1 MGVLDNLAEG
11 ADALAEITSN
21 VAAAGE
27 KVLEI
32 ANQLVTARSIVVEVD
47 NHLTDITLTRV
58 RQQDNFSS
66 GGFGVLPEDEIPP
79 HSADIFGVQSK
90 GGGIG
95 TGVVGSVTYRGAG
108 FTMLVGFNNPA
119 VGNNSA
125 NVTLQGPTD
134 TITRFRVSCLIGAG
148 NAAAH
153 ARYQLNR
160 HAPYSIRKW
169 VADNNIVLRDP
180 NQQPPSLVND
190 GLKIAL
196 PRSGFDLPPKG
207 VPLRF
212 RSLLVT
218 GGDQSATS
226 SS

>member
-1 MGVLDNLAEG
+1 MGVLAVLAEV
-11 ADALAEITSN
+11 AEVTSA

-27 KVLEI
+27 KVAEV
-32 ANQLVTARSIVVEVD
+32 ANQLVTQRSIVVEVD
-47 NHLTDITLTRV
+47 NHLNDIVLRRV
-58 RQQDNFSS
+58 REKDNFSS
-66 GGFGVLPEDEIPP
+66 GEFGVLPDDEIPP
-79 HSADIFGVQSK
+79 HIAEIFGVQSK

-95 TGVVGSVTYRGAG
+95 TGVVGSVTYSGPG

-119 VGNNSA
+119 AGNNTA
-125 NVTLQGPTD
+125 NISLQGSAD

-148 NAAAH
+148 NTAAH

-160 HAPYSIRKW
+160 HAPYSILKF
-169 VADNNIVLRDP
+169 VADNHIILRDP

-190 GLKIAL
+190 GLTIAL

-212 RSLLVT
+212 RALLVT
-218 GGDQSATS
+218 GGDQAATS

>member
-1 MGVLDNLAEG
+1 MATV
-11 ADALAEITSN
+11 SRR
-21 VAAAGE
+21 
-27 KVLEI
+27 K
-32 ANQLVTARSIVVEVD
+32 
-47 NHLTDITLTRV
+47 
-58 RQQDNFSS
+58 SS
-66 GGFGVLPEDEIPP
+66 
-79 HSADIFGVQSK
+79 S
-90 GGGIG
+90 
-95 TGVVGSVTYRGAG
+95 
-108 FTMLVGFNNPA
+108 M
-119 VGNNSA
+119 
-125 NVTLQGPTD
+125 
-134 TITRFRVSCLIGAG
+134 
-148 NAAAH
+148 
-153 ARYQLNR
+153 NR